1 MLHPQPPL
9 LCMYLQPYIS
19 HLLPHKLDG
28 AGFKAAS
35 HSLPADG
42 QLLQVRGLSTLKPCI
57 PNPEPCSH
65 SHSSPAAGLRTITIL
80 PPDKS
85 KGPRCTAVGTADG
98 ASLLL
103 DPILVLS
110 GPPVAWLAPIEA
122 ATKLAVKISIQQ
134 AMSDAKRAKKDA
146 WVRNAFL
153 QAAIVS
159 SRIMFTVR
167 PALCETGACLRA
179 LTEGMADVDVSANVL
194 GVL

>member
-1 MLHPQPPL
+1 MSSFNCARMHVSAAGRVHGDCSSRWHRHARAADAEHRHLS
-9 LCMYLQPYIS
+9 CMS
-19 HLLPHKLDG
+19 D
-28 AGFKAAS
+28 S
-35 HSLPADG
+35 DVDPA
-42 QLLQVRGLSTLKPCI
+42 C